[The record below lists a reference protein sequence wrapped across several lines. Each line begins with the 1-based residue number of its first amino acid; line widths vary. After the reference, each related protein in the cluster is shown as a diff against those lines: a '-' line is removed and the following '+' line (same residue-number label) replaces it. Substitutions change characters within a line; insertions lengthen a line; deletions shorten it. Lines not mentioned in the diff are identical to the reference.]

1 MSAAA
6 CSWGHTEWTPYEVLN
21 VPPSAPI
28 NDIRAAFK
36 RMALHTHPDKATVT
50 TSDKRTSDGGTTS
63 CSEFAVS
70 FHIVKEA
77 SEILLDPYLRAA
89 YDAARSQALA
99 REVGAVSDTYAL
111 MDDFVRVMMDGDEGD
126 GQRVHV
132 YQRECR
138 CGGVYEVALFPEA
151 PAGSGKDEDVPR
163 TYLAHT
169 LRCECDSCSLVVEV
183 VA

>member
-6 CSWGHTEWTPYEVLN
+6 CSWRHTEWTPYEVLN

-28 NDIRAAFK
+28 GDIRAAFK
-36 RMALHTHPDKATVT
+36 CMALHTHPDKATVT
-50 TSDKRTSDGGTTS
+50 TSARRASGSGATS
-63 CSEFAVS
+63 CSEFPVS

-77 SEILLDPYLRAA
+77 SEMLLDPYLRAA
-89 YDAARSQALA
+89 YDAARSQALT
-99 REVGAVSDTYAL
+99 REVGAISDTYSL
-111 MDDFVRVMMDGDEGD
+111 MDDFVRVRMDGDESD
-126 GQRVHV
+126 RQRVHV

-138 CGGVYEVALFPEA
+138 CGGVYEVAVFPEA
-151 PAGSGKDEDVPR
+151 PAGSGEDEDVPL
-163 TYLAHT
+163 TYSART